1 MENTSQKIRNV
12 VIIDGSRTP
21 FLRSGTDYQDMMAY
35 ELGAASIKGLL
46 HKTAIKANLIDH
58 VIMGTVIH
66 NIRTPNVARESAL
79 IAGLSPLT
87 PAHTVSQACISA
99 NVAISQ
105 AVDMISLGHADI
117 IIAGGTDSV
126 SDIPIAF
133 HKKMRKKLFNARKIK
148 NFGDTLKFVTRLRF
162 SDFKPD
168 IPDITEFTT
177 GLSMGQDADLLA
189 ARLGISRAEQD
200 EYAVRSHLLA
210 AKAAEKG
217 ILANEISAIETLPKY
232 KIVSEDN
239 TYRADSSIE
248 KLAKLR
254 PVFDKR
260 NGTLTAAN
268 SSFLTDGAGVV
279 LLMEEERAKELGY
292 LPKARIKSYTFVGRD
307 PKHELLLGPAY
318 AIPKVLDLAGLSLN
332 DIDVFEIHE
341 AFAAQILAVLKSLN
355 SEKFG
360 KENLGLNSKFGEIPM
375 DKLNTVGG
383 SLSLGH
389 PFGATGARLL
399 TTATNRLIKEDKQFA
414 VLAACAAGGH
424 GHAMVIK
431 RV

>member
-1 MENTSQKIRNV
+1 MENNGQKMRNV

-35 ELGAASIKGLL
+35 ELGASAIKGLI
-46 HKTAIKANLIDH
+46 HKTALKTDLIDQ

-79 IAGLSPLT
+79 IAGLSPYT

-99 NVAISQ
+99 NVAIAQ
-105 AVDMISLGHADI
+105 AADMISLGHFDTA
-117 IIAGGTDSV
+117 IAGGTDSV

-133 HKKMRKKLFNARKIK
+133 QKKMRKKLFNARKIK
-148 NFGDTLKFVTRLRF
+148 NFGDTLKFVSSLRF

-168 IPDITEFTT
+168 VPDITEFTT

-189 ARLGISRAEQD
+189 ARLGISREEQD
-200 EYAVRSHLLA
+200 AYAVRSHQLA
-210 AKAAEKG
+210 AKAAEAG
-217 ILANEISAIETLPKY
+217 LLAKEISAIETLPKY
-232 KIVSEDN
+232 KMVTEDN

-254 PVFDKR
+254 PAFDKR

-268 SSFLTDGAGVV
+268 SSFLTDGAGAV
-279 LLMEEERAKELGY
+279 LLMEENRAKELGFQ
-292 LPKARIKSYTFVGRD
+292 PKARIKSYTFVGRD

-318 AIPKVLDLAGLSLN
+318 AIPKVLSLAGLTLN
-332 DIDVFEIHE
+332 DIGVFELHE
-341 AFAAQILAVLKSLN
+341 AFAAQVLAVLKSLN

-360 KENLGLNSKFGEIPM
+360 KEKLGLSSKFGEIPM
-375 DKLNTVGG
+375 DKLNTLGG

-389 PFGATGARLL
+389 PFGATGARLV
-399 TTATNRLIKEDKQFA
+399 TTATNRLINEDKQFA

-424 GHAMVIK
+424 GHAMVIE
-431 RV
+431 RI

>member
-1 MENTSQKIRNV
+1 MNTVQKIRNV
-12 VIIDGSRTP
+12 VIIDGTRTP

-35 ELGAASIKGLL
+35 ELGASAIKSLV
-46 HKTAIKANLIDH
+46 HKTALKAELIDQ

-79 IAGLSPLT
+79 IAGLSPFT

-105 AVDMISLGHADI
+105 IADMIKLGSIDVA
-117 IIAGGTDSV
+117 IAGGTDSV

-133 HKKMRKKLFNARKIK
+133 RKKMRKKLFNARKIK
-148 NFGDTLKFVTRLRF
+148 NFGDSLKFVTSLRF

-189 ARLGISRAEQD
+189 ARLGISRTEQD
-200 EYAVRSHLLA
+200 EYAVRSHHLA
-210 AKAAEKG
+210 AKAAQDG
-217 ILANEISAIETLPKY
+217 LLAKEISAIETSPKF
-232 KIVSEDN
+232 KTISKDN
-239 TYRADSSIE
+239 TYRADSSVE

-254 PVFDKR
+254 PAFDKR

-268 SSFLTDGAGVV
+268 SSFLTDGASAV
-279 LLMEEERAKELGY
+279 LLMEEDKANELAY
-292 LPKARIKSYTFVGRD
+292 KAKARIKAYTFVGRD
-307 PKHELLLGPAY
+307 PKTELLLGPAY
-318 AIPKVLDLAGLSLN
+318 AIPKVLKMAGLSLS
-332 DIDVFEIHE
+332 DIGVFEIHE
-341 AFAAQILAVLKSLN
+341 AFAAQVLAIVKSLD
-355 SEKFG
+355 SDKFG
-360 KENLGLNSKFGEIPM
+360 RGRLGLSGKFGEIPM
-375 DKLNTVGG
+375 DKLNLLGG

-389 PFGATGARLL
+389 PFGATGGRLL
-399 TTATNRLIKEDKQFA
+399 TTAANRLIAEDKQFA

-424 GHAMVIK
+424 GHAMVIE

>member
-1 MENTSQKIRNV
+1 MNTVQKIRNV
-12 VIIDGSRTP
+12 VIIDGTRTP

-35 ELGAASIKGLL
+35 ELGASAIKSLV
-46 HKTAIKANLIDH
+46 HKTALKTDLIDQ

-79 IAGLSPLT
+79 IAGLSPFT

-105 AVDMISLGHADI
+105 VADMIRLGSIDI
-117 IIAGGTDSV
+117 AIAGGTDSV

-148 NFGDTLKFVTRLRF
+148 SFGDTLKFVSSLRF

-168 IPDITEFTT
+168 VPDITEFTT

-200 EYAVRSHLLA
+200 EYAVRSHHLA
-210 AKAAEKG
+210 AKAAQEG
-217 ILANEISAIETLPKY
+217 FLAKEISPIESMPKY
-232 KIVSEDN
+232 KTVNEDN

-254 PVFDKR
+254 PAFDKR

-268 SSFLTDGAGVV
+268 SSFLTDGASAV
-279 LLMEEERAKELGY
+279 LLMEEEKAKELGY
-292 LPKARIKSYTFVGRD
+292 QPKARIKAYTFVGRD
-307 PKHELLLGPAY
+307 PKAELLLGPAY
-318 AIPKVLDLAGLSLN
+318 AIPKVLAMAGLSLS
-332 DIDVFEIHE
+332 DIGVFEIHE
-341 AFAAQILAVLKSLN
+341 AFAAQVLAIVKSLN

-360 KENLGLNSKFGEIPM
+360 KENLGLNTKFGEIPM
-375 DKLNTVGG
+375 DKMNTMGG

-389 PFGATGARLL
+389 PFGATGGRLL
-399 TTATNRLIKEDKQFA
+399 TTAANRLVREDQQFA
-414 VLAACAAGGH
+414 LLAACAAGGH
-424 GHAMVIK
+424 GHAMLIE
-431 RV
+431 RI

>member
-1 MENTSQKIRNV
+1 
-12 VIIDGSRTP
+12 
-21 FLRSGTDYQDMMAY
+21 
-35 ELGAASIKGLL
+35 
-46 HKTAIKANLIDH
+46 
-58 VIMGTVIH
+58 
-66 NIRTPNVARESAL
+66 
-79 IAGLSPLT
+79 
-87 PAHTVSQACISA
+87 
-99 NVAISQ
+99 
-105 AVDMISLGHADI
+105 MISLGHIDTA
-117 IIAGGTDSV
+117 IAGGTDNV

-148 NFGDTLKFVTRLRF
+148 SFGETLKFVASLRF

-168 IPDITEFTT
+168 VPDITEFTT

-189 ARLGISRAEQD
+189 ARLGVSRAEQD
-200 EYAVRSHLLA
+200 EFAVRSHLLA
-210 AKAAEKG
+210 AKAAEAG

-232 KIVSEDN
+232 KVVSEDN
-239 TYRADSSIE
+239 TYRADSSTE

-268 SSFLTDGAGVV
+268 SSFLTDGAATV
-279 LLMEEERAKELGY
+279 LLMEEEKAKELGY

-318 AIPKVLDLAGLSLN
+318 AIPKVLDLAGLSLK

-424 GHAMVIK
+424 GHAMVIE

>member
-1 MENTSQKIRNV
+1 MNTAQNLRNV
-12 VIIDGSRTP
+12 VIIDGTRTP

-35 ELGAASIKGLL
+35 ELGASAIKNLV
-46 HKTAIKANLIDH
+46 HKTALKPDLVDQ

-79 IAGLSPLT
+79 IAGLSPFT

-105 AVDMISLGHADI
+105 VADMIRLGSIDVA
-117 IIAGGTDSV
+117 IAGGTDSV

-133 HKKMRKKLFNARKIK
+133 QKKMRKKLFNARKIK
-148 NFGDTLKFVTRLRF
+148 NFGDTLKFVTSLRF

-168 IPDITEFTT
+168 VPDITEFTT

-200 EYAVRSHLLA
+200 EYAVRSHHMA
-210 AKAAEKG
+210 AKAAQEG
-217 ILANEISAIETLPKY
+217 FLAKEISAIETQPKF
-232 KIVSEDN
+232 KTIREDN

-254 PVFDKR
+254 PAFDKR

-268 SSFLTDGAGVV
+268 SSFLTDGASAV
-279 LLMEEERAKELGY
+279 LLMEEEKAKELGY
-292 LPKARIKSYTFVGRD
+292 QPKARIKAYTFVGRD
-307 PKHELLLGPAY
+307 PKTELLLGPAY
-318 AIPKVLDLAGLSLN
+318 AIPKVLEIAGLSIA
-332 DIDVFEIHE
+332 DIGVFELHE
-341 AFAAQILAVLKSLN
+341 AFSAQVLAILKSLN
-355 SEKFG
+355 SDKFG
-360 KENLGLNSKFGEIPM
+360 KGQLGLSGKFGEIPM
-375 DKLNTVGG
+375 DKLNLLGG

-389 PFGATGARLL
+389 PFGATGGRLL
-399 TTATNRLIKEDKQFA
+399 TTAANRLIQEDKQFA

-424 GHAMVIK
+424 GHAMVIE
-431 RV
+431 RM

>member
-1 MENTSQKIRNV
+1 MEDNSQKIRNV
-12 VIIDGSRTP
+12 VLIDGSRTP
-21 FLRSGTDYQDMMAY
+21 FLRSGTDYEDMMAY
-35 ELGAASIKGLL
+35 QLGAAAIKGLL
-46 HKTAIKANLIDH
+46 HKTAIKANLIDQ

-105 AVDMISLGHADI
+105 AVDMIRLGHADI
-117 IIAGGTDSV
+117 AIAGGTDSV

-148 NFGDTLKFVTRLRF
+148 SFGDTLKFVSSLRF

-189 ARLGISRAEQD
+189 ARLNISRTEQD
-200 EYAVRSHLLA
+200 EYAVRSHQLA
-210 AKAAEKG
+210 AKAAQEG
-217 ILANEISAIETLPKY
+217 FLAKEISAVETPPKY
-232 KIVSEDN
+232 KMVTEDN
-239 TYRADSSIE
+239 TYRADSSVE

-254 PVFDKR
+254 PAFDKR

-268 SSFLTDGAGVV
+268 SSFLTDGAATV
-279 LLMEEERAKELGY
+279 LLMEEEKAKALGY
-292 LPKARIKSYTFVGRD
+292 QPKARIKAYTFVGRD
-307 PKHELLLGPAY
+307 PKQELLLGPAY
-318 AIPKVLDLAGLSLN
+318 AIPKVLSLAGLSLN
-332 DIDVFEIHE
+332 DISVFEIHE
-341 AFAAQILAVLKSLN
+341 AFAAQVLAVLKSLN

-375 DKLNTVGG
+375 NKLNTTGG

-399 TTATNRLIKEDKQFA
+399 TTAANRLVAENQQFA

-424 GHAMVIK
+424 GHAMVIE
-431 RV
+431 RI

>member
-1 MENTSQKIRNV
+1 MNTVQKIRNV
-12 VIIDGSRTP
+12 VIIDGTRTP

-35 ELGAASIKGLL
+35 ELGASAIKSLV
-46 HKTAIKANLIDH
+46 HKTALKTDLIDQ

-79 IAGLSPLT
+79 IAGLSPFT

-105 AVDMISLGHADI
+105 VADMIRLGSIDI
-117 IIAGGTDSV
+117 AIAGGTDSV

-148 NFGDTLKFVTRLRF
+148 SFGDTLKFVSSLRF

-168 IPDITEFTT
+168 VPDITEFTT

-200 EYAVRSHLLA
+200 EYAVRSHHLA
-210 AKAAEKG
+210 AKAAQEG
-217 ILANEISAIETLPKY
+217 FLAKEISPIESMPKY
-232 KIVSEDN
+232 KTVNEDN

-254 PVFDKR
+254 PAFDKR

-268 SSFLTDGAGVV
+268 SSFLTDGASAV
-279 LLMEEERAKELGY
+279 LLMEEEKAKELGY
-292 LPKARIKSYTFVGRD
+292 QPKARIKAYTFVGRD
-307 PKHELLLGPAY
+307 PKAELLLGPTY
-318 AIPKVLDLAGLSLN
+318 AIPKVLAMAGLSLS
-332 DIDVFEIHE
+332 DIGVFEIHE
-341 AFAAQILAVLKSLN
+341 AFAAQVLAIVKSLN

-360 KENLGLNSKFGEIPM
+360 KENLGLNTKFGEIPM
-375 DKLNTVGG
+375 DKMNTMGG

-389 PFGATGARLL
+389 PFGATGGRLL
-399 TTATNRLIKEDKQFA
+399 TTAANRLVREDQQFA
-414 VLAACAAGGH
+414 LLAACAAGGH
-424 GHAMVIK
+424 GHAMLIE
-431 RV
+431 RI

>member
-1 MENTSQKIRNV
+1 MYNNTRNIRNV
-12 VIIDGSRTP
+12 VISDGSRTP

-35 ELGAASIKGLL
+35 ELGAAAIKGLI
-46 HKTAIKANLIDH
+46 HKTALKTNLIDQ
-58 VIMGTVIH
+58 VIIGTVIH

-105 AVDMISLGHADI
+105 AADMIKLGSADI
-117 IIAGGTDSV
+117 VIAGGTDSV

-148 NFGDTLKFVTRLRF
+148 NFGDTLKFVSSLRF

-189 ARLGISRAEQD
+189 ARLSISRAEQD
-200 EYAVRSHLLA
+200 EYAVRSHQFA
-210 AKAAEKG
+210 AKAARAG
-217 ILANEISAIETLPKY
+217 LLAKEISAIETLPKY
-232 KIVSEDN
+232 KTVTEDN
-239 TYRADSSIE
+239 TFRADSSIE

-254 PVFDKR
+254 PAFDKR

-268 SSFLTDGAGVV
+268 SSFLTDGAGAV
-279 LLMEEERAKELGY
+279 LLMEENMAKELGY
-292 LPKARIKSYTFVGRD
+292 QAKARIKAYTFVGCD
-307 PKHELLLGPAY
+307 PKNELLLGPAY
-318 AIPKVLDLAGLSLN
+318 AIPKVLNLAGLSLN
-332 DIDVFEIHE
+332 DIGVFELHE
-341 AFAAQILAVLKSLN
+341 AFAAQVLAILKSLN

-360 KENLGLNSKFGEIPM
+360 KENLGLSSKFGEIPM
-375 DKLNTVGG
+375 DKLNTLGG

-389 PFGATGARLL
+389 PFGATGARLV
-399 TTATNRLIKEDKQFA
+399 TTAVNRLINEDKQFA

-424 GHAMVIK
+424 GHAMVIE
-431 RV
+431 RM

>member
-1 MENTSQKIRNV
+1 MENNSQKIRNV

-35 ELGAASIKGLL
+35 ELGAAAIKGLI
-46 HKTAIKANLIDH
+46 HKTALKTNLIDQ

-105 AVDMISLGHADI
+105 AADMIRLGHYDI
-117 IIAGGTDSV
+117 AVAGGTDSV

-148 NFGDTLKFVTRLRF
+148 NFGDTLKFVSSLRF

-189 ARLGISRAEQD
+189 ARLDISRAEQD
-200 EYAVRSHLLA
+200 EYAVRSHKLA
-210 AKAAEKG
+210 AEAAQSG
-217 ILANEISAIETLPKY
+217 FFTNEISAVETTPKY
-232 KIVSEDN
+232 KMVSEDN
-239 TYRADSSIE
+239 TYRADSSVE

-254 PVFDKR
+254 PAFDKR

-268 SSFLTDGAGVV
+268 SSFLTDGAGAV
-279 LLMEEERAKELGY
+279 LLMEENKAKELGY
-292 LPKARIKSYTFVGRD
+292 KAKARIKAYTFVGRD
-307 PKHELLLGPAY
+307 PKNELLLGPAY
-318 AIPKVLDLAGLSLN
+318 AIPKVLKMSGLTLN
-332 DIDVFEIHE
+332 DIGVFEIHE
-341 AFAAQILAVLKSLN
+341 AFAAQVLAVLKSLN
-355 SEKFG
+355 SDKFG
-360 KENLGLNSKFGEIPM
+360 RDNLGLNTKFGEIPM
-375 DKLNTVGG
+375 DKLNTLGG

-389 PFGATGARLL
+389 PFGATGSRLV
-399 TTATNRLIKEDKQFA
+399 TTAANRLINENQQFA

-424 GHAMVIK
+424 GHAMVIE

>member
-1 MENTSQKIRNV
+1 MNTVQKIRNV
-12 VIIDGSRTP
+12 VIIDGTRTP

-35 ELGAASIKGLL
+35 ELGASAIKSLV
-46 HKTAIKANLIDH
+46 HKTALKAELIDQ

-79 IAGLSPLT
+79 IAGLSPFT

-105 AVDMISLGHADI
+105 IADMIKLGSIDVA
-117 IIAGGTDSV
+117 IAGGTDSV

-133 HKKMRKKLFNARKIK
+133 RKKMRKKLFNARKIK
-148 NFGDTLKFVTRLRF
+148 NFGGSLKFVTSLRF

-189 ARLGISRAEQD
+189 ARLGISRTEQD
-200 EYAVRSHLLA
+200 EYAVRSHHLA
-210 AKAAEKG
+210 AKAAQDG
-217 ILANEISAIETLPKY
+217 LLAKEISAIETSPNFKTIN
-232 KIVSEDN
+232 KDN
-239 TYRADSSIE
+239 TYRADSSVE

-254 PVFDKR
+254 PAFDKR

-268 SSFLTDGAGVV
+268 SSFLTDGASAV
-279 LLMEEERAKELGY
+279 LLMEEDKANELAY
-292 LPKARIKSYTFVGRD
+292 KAKARIKAYTFVGRD
-307 PKHELLLGPAY
+307 PKTELLLGPAY
-318 AIPKVLDLAGLSLN
+318 AIPKVLKMAGLSLS
-332 DIDVFEIHE
+332 DIGVFEIHE
-341 AFAAQILAVLKSLN
+341 AFAAQVLAIVKSLD
-355 SEKFG
+355 SDKFG
-360 KENLGLNSKFGEIPM
+360 RGRLGLSGKFGEIPM
-375 DKLNTVGG
+375 DKLNLLGG

-389 PFGATGARLL
+389 PFGATGGRLL
-399 TTATNRLIKEDKQFA
+399 TTAANRLIAEDKQFA

-424 GHAMVIK
+424 GHAMVIE

>member
-1 MENTSQKIRNV
+1 MNTAQKIRNV
-12 VIIDGSRTP
+12 VIIDGTRTP

-35 ELGAASIKGLL
+35 ELGASAIKNLV
-46 HKTAIKANLIDH
+46 HKTALKTDLIDQ

-79 IAGLSPLT
+79 IAGLSPFT

-105 AVDMISLGHADI
+105 VADMISLGSIDI
-117 IIAGGTDSV
+117 AIAGGTDSV

-148 NFGDTLKFVTRLRF
+148 NFGDTLKFVSSLRF

-168 IPDITEFTT
+168 VPDITEFTT

-200 EYAVRSHLLA
+200 EYAVRSHHLA
-210 AKAAEKG
+210 AKAAQNG
-217 ILANEISAIETLPKY
+217 FLAKEISAIETMPRY
-232 KIVSEDN
+232 KTVSEDN

-254 PVFDKR
+254 PAFDKR

-268 SSFLTDGAGVV
+268 SSFLTDGASAV
-279 LLMEEERAKELGY
+279 LLMEEEKAKELGY
-292 LPKARIKSYTFVGRD
+292 QPKARIKAYTFVGRD
-307 PKHELLLGPAY
+307 PKTELLLGPAY
-318 AIPKVLDLAGLSLN
+318 AIPKVLEMAGLSLN
-332 DIDVFEIHE
+332 DIGVFEIHE
-341 AFAAQILAVLKSLN
+341 AFAAQVLAIVKSLD

-360 KENLGLNSKFGEIPM
+360 KENLGLNAKFGEIPM
-375 DKLNTVGG
+375 DKMNTMGG

-389 PFGATGARLL
+389 PFGATGGRLL
-399 TTATNRLIKEDKQFA
+399 TTAANRLIEEDQQFA

-424 GHAMVIK
+424 GHAMVIE
-431 RV
+431 RI